1 MAPAI
6 SGSLRQS
13 VVLASLAVTL
23 ASRALAAP
31 AAPWLDWH
39 GPIECQNTREV
50 ERQIESLL
58 GHAPDLTQ
66 MPPTR
71 VDLAWAAA
79 RGWTLRIGVAL
90 PGGERRR
97 EVDVRTC
104 ADGFDV
110 VALTLALILDPD
122 LELGE
127 PLAPPPAAPSLA
139 DVDAAEDPAADG
151 RDTEAEVGAVAPI
164 AHAVAVEAAPAPAEL
179 DDSPGSPAM
188 SASGH
193 APALTLAAGGRADLG
208 SLPAT
213 LFGGELELSL
223 AAWNWRLS
231 AGAVFLGRGGET
243 LPTARYP
250 VSYSNLFGLARV
262 CREFPGVGGGHFGTC
277 AGAELGSLGV
287 SEVGGEE
294 RSARGIWASA
304 NLGVELGL
312 DLTSSWGAYTRM
324 DLVFPLV
331 RHELTLQ
338 GAGVVHELPVISV
351 QFAVG
356 ATLQLTEW
364 AEQ

>member
-1 MAPAI
+1 M
-6 SGSLRQS
+6 
-13 VVLASLAVTL
+13 LARLAVAW
-23 ASRALAAP
+23 ASRAWAAP
-31 AAPWLDWH
+31 AVPVHAASWLDWH
-39 GPIECQNTREV
+39 GPVECQNTREV
-50 ERQIESLL
+50 ERQLESLL

-71 VDLAWAAA
+71 VELAWAAE

-127 PLAPPPAAPSLA
+127 PLGPNPTEAADERDQGPAGLEGAAVGFVAPAAH
-139 DVDAAEDPAADG
+139 VVAAPGAA
-151 RDTEAEVGAVAPI
+151 
-164 AHAVAVEAAPAPAEL
+164 AAPAPA
-179 DDSPGSPAM
+179 DPALEPSS
-188 SASGH
+188 SAVADVSGH
-193 APALTLAAGGRADLG
+193 GPALALAAGGRADLS

-223 AAWNWRLS
+223 AAWNWRFN
-231 AGAVFLGRGGET
+231 AGAAFLGRGGET

-262 CREFPGVGGGHFGTC
+262 CRDFRGLGGGHFGTC
-277 AGAELGSLGV
+277 AGTEIGSLGV

-312 DLTSSWGAYTRM
+312 ELSSLWGAYTRM

-331 RHELTLQ
+331 RHELMLE
-338 GAGVVHELPVISV
+338 GAGVVHELPAISV
-351 QFAVG
+351 QLSVG